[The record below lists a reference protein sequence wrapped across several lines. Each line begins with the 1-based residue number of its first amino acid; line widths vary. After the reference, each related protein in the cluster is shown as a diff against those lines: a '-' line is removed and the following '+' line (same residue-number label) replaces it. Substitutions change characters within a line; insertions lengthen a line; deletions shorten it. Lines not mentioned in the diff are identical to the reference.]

1 MGLGDDREDDDGFV
15 RALQRMVADTTADE
29 VARDRVRERGLRQAA
44 EEAST
49 LSGLVLDLSERQAQ
63 VGVRTSTG
71 RTHRGRIV
79 AVGRDFFVVR
89 DGSAPPV
96 FVPFAALIA
105 LRPTGPVS
113 GDNDGDRPAPL
124 DLSFV
129 ALLGELAAERSR
141 VQVVTGDG
149 DATSGTLRAMGADVL
164 TIAVD
169 AEGRVKLYVALQAVA
184 EVVLV
189 DR

>member
-1 MGLGDDREDDDGFV
+1 MGLGDDDDGFV
-15 RALQRMVADTTADE
+15 RALRRMVADTTADD
-29 VARDRVRERGLRQAA
+29 VARDRVRERGLRRAA
-44 EEAST
+44 EEEST
-49 LSGLVLDLSERQAQ
+49 LSGLVLDLSELQAQ
-63 VGVRTSTG
+63 VGVRTTTG
-71 RTHRGRIV
+71 RTHRGRII

-89 DGSAPPV
+89 DGHAPPV
-96 FVPFAALIA
+96 FVPLGALVA
-105 LRPTGPVS
+105 LRPTGPVP
-113 GDNDGDRPAPL
+113 GDTAGSRPAPL

-129 ALLGELAAERSR
+129 GVLGELAAERSR

-164 TIAVD
+164 TLAVD
-169 AEGRVKLYVALQAVA
+169 AEGRVAIHVALQAVA